1 MGSEGLAS
9 VDAYRVVADL
19 MASNPGIRREARRK
33 LIEAND
39 RSVAPALVEVLFFSA
54 EGRADAAAVLEAL
67 LGERHGLLYR
77 RWVETIGRHE
87 EIIPKPGYVAFKARL
102 YSKIDP
108 AFSDF
113 FQERFARTIRP
124 EEIVFGG
131 VKKDGIP
138 PLRNPRFIH
147 AANAGFMT
155 PGEN

>member
-77 RWVETIGRHE
+77 RGIRTIGPPER
-87 EIIPKPGYVAFKARL
+87 INPKPRDVAF
-102 YSKIDP
+102 
-108 AFSDF
+108 
-113 FQERFARTIRP
+113 
-124 EEIVFGG
+124 
-131 VKKDGIP
+131 
-138 PLRNPRFIH
+138 
-147 AANAGFMT
+147 
-155 PGEN
+155 